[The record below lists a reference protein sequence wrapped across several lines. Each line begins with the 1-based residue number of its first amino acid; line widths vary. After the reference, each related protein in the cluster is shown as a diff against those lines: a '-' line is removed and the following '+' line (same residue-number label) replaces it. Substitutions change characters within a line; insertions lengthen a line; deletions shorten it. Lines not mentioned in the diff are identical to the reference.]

1 MASKLD
7 DLKEIY
13 CSSRKLF
20 RQWLLKNHTQTHS
33 IWLIIYKKGAAK
45 KSVSYPE
52 AVEEALCFGWIDS
65 RPNKIDADS
74 YKIIFAPRKPKSVWS
89 KVNKK
94 KIDELIEAGLMHEAG
109 QSKIEAAIKNGSWA
123 ALDNVEEYIMPA
135 DLAKAFSKNKKA
147 VKYFDAF
154 PPFAKKQILSW
165 IASAKQPETK
175 QKRIA
180 ETVALAAENKR
191 ANQYQ
196 RKT

>member
-1 MASKLD
+1 MPLQTKQLR
-7 DLKEIY
+7 EVY

-20 RQWLLKNHTQTHS
+20 RKWLMKNHTQTES

-65 RPNKIDADS
+65 KPNKIDADS
-74 YKIIFAPRKPKSVWS
+74 YKIIFAPRKTKSVWS

-109 QSKIEAAIKNGSWA
+109 ILKIEAAKKNGSWT
-123 ALDNVEEYIMPA
+123 ALDKVEEYIMPA
-135 DLAKAFSKNKKA
+135 DLTKAFSKNKKA
-147 VKYFDAF
+147 TKYFDAF
-154 PPFAKKQILSW
+154 PPSTKKQILSW
-165 IASAKQPETK
+165 IASARQAETR

-180 ETVALAAENKR
+180 ETVTMAAENIR